1 MDMSDNSNEL
11 GEWLRDFR
19 IRIRE
24 KLKPADNYKLL
35 ECVVELSKSAT
46 SSDNDLAAA
55 CRDMVRTGTGVMK
68 DGKRIDPKD
77 FFASSDV
84 TKDELLRECADKLER
99 GIESAC
105 ATEPEWS
112 KQDRKLV
119 SRIKAALEQAQ

>member
-1 MDMSDNSNEL
+1 VSKCKCKRNS
-11 GEWLRDFR
+11 GD
-19 IRIRE
+19 
-24 KLKPADNYKLL
+24 
-35 ECVVELSKSAT
+35 CQCAT
-46 SSDNDLAAA
+46 
-55 CRDMVRTGTGVMK
+55 R
-68 DGKRIDPKD
+68 
-77 FFASSDV
+77 SDV